1 MADFTKYSL
10 KMQIIIYKWKIRIRL
25 NCLSAHLYCLTNAMK
40 CSCNLHQNLL
50 WSVNKCWYFRATVF
64 AVDALLSLFLFLQL
78 DLLLFSLFLSVCTLR
93 ALPFAL
99 CDDDTCDDSHYINIL
114 EAFNHTEPF
123 WIFIKFTDIFI

>member
-1 MADFTKYSL
+1 M
-10 KMQIIIYKWKIRIRL
+10 
-25 NCLSAHLYCLTNAMK
+25 
-40 CSCNLHQNLL
+40 
-50 WSVNKCWYFRATVF
+50 F

-123 WIFIKFTDIFI
+123 